1 MCGHGCVAR
10 NLIAS
15 LEQHSGKLGKFSKLQ
30 VAFPHDIW
38 QNSSFI
44 FYCCLGTGPFIQTSN
59 ANGDQLREEGVHELH
74 LWEDV
79 VWRHLAHSDRVW
91 YVSHVCGASR
101 GGDGTLR

>member
-59 ANGDQLREEGVHELH
+59 ANGDSYVRRECMSSISGKMWCGGIH
-74 LWEDV
+74 LSVTGFGMCHMSV
-79 VWRHLAHSDRVW
+79 VQA
-91 YVSHVCGASR
+91 GAVM
-101 GGDGTLR
+101 GL